1 MAKTYKIL
9 GQGMPTANTYFDL
22 YTVPASNSAVTSTL
36 NVCNTTASNVTFRIL
51 VRPQGAVA
59 NVSQAIVFDA
69 ALPAQDAIGLTL
81 GMTLGATD
89 KVTVYSWHGNVAFSL
104 FGTEIY

>member
-1 MAKTYKIL
+1 MAVVYKIL
-9 GQGMPTANTYFDL
+9 GQAMPAPNTFVDL
-22 YTVPASNSAVTSTL
+22 YTVPAANSAAISTL
-36 NVCNTTASNVTFRIL
+36 NVCNTTASNVTFRIY
-51 VRPQGAVA
+51 VRPQGATA

-89 KVTVYSWHGNVAFSL
+89 KVTVYSWQGNVAFSL